1 MASPDARPTILVIGS
16 LNMDLVAHTPRIPA
30 GGETLLAHTYGFHTG
45 NGGKGANQAVA
56 IARLGGGIVRC
67 AIVGMV
73 GDDAFGEKLRGG
85 LEKEGVDVSGVGV
98 EEGKSSGVATI
109 LIEDNGQNRILVSP
123 GANFSLT
130 PSHIPDLDTTS
141 PAMVVLQ
148 HEVPLDTISHA
159 IKLYSTPPTN
169 TLVLLNPAP
178 AVDPATL
185 ASHDID
191 LSNVDFFIPNE
202 TEAGISYAGH
212 EAAGSITTVT
222 EAQRIAKSLLVDRG
236 VRKAVI
242 VTLGGQGV
250 VAAYYNEDGEVLT
263 EHVPAQKVN
272 VVDTTAAGDT
282 FTGAFAVSYVEGR
295 GVLESIKRGVEA
307 SARTVQKKGAQ
318 GSIPMRSELGWI

>member
-1 MASPDARPTILVIGS
+1 MASPDTRPTILVIGS
-16 LNMDLVAHTPRIPA
+16 LNMDLVTHTPRIPV

-56 IARLGGGIVRC
+56 IARLGGGSVRC
-67 AIVGMV
+67 AMVGIV

-85 LEKEGVDVSGVGV
+85 LENEGVD
-98 EEGKSSGVATI
+98 
-109 LIEDNGQNRILVSP
+109 IEDNGQNRILVSP

-130 PSHIPDLDTTS
+130 PSHIPDLDTNS

-148 HEVPLDTISHA
+148 HEIPFDTISHA

-191 LSNVDFFIPNE
+191 LSNVDFLIPNE

-212 EAAGSITTVT
+212 EAAGSVTTVP
-222 EAQRIAKSLLVDRG
+222 EAERIAKSFLVDRG

-242 VTLGGQGV
+242 ITLGGQGV
-250 VAAYYNEDGEVLT
+250 VAAYHNEEGDVLT
-263 EHVPAQKVN
+263 AHIPAQEVD

-282 FTGAFAVSYVEGR
+282 FIGGFAASYVEGK
-295 GVLESIKRGVEA
+295 GVLESIKKGVEA

-318 GSIPMRSELGWI
+318 ESIPMRAELRWV